1 MSVTDSLES
10 FTLPNAPDFSIE
22 RTLLGRGKKAIA
34 GVDEAGRGPLAGPV
48 TAAAVI
54 LNPDN
59 LPIGLDD
66 SKKLTEKK
74 REVLFG
80 EILKTSHVAWC
91 SLNAET
97 IDAINIREAALRAM
111 EVSVSLMP
119 VKADYAM
126 IDGRDVPKE
135 LSNIGEAFVKGD
147 ARSLSIAAASIV
159 AKVVR
164 DRMMVEADKM
174 YPEYGLAGHKGY
186 GSQKHRDAIKQMGP
200 CPNSPQ
206 KFFTAQTNAGK
217 QPLAHKKRRS
227 NAPLNSTK

>member
-1 MSVTDSLES
+1 MSVTDSLKS
-10 FTLPNAPDFSIE
+10 FILPDAPDFSIE
-22 RTLLGRGKKAIA
+22 RALLDRGKKAIA
-34 GVDEAGRGPLAGPV
+34 GIDEAGRGPLAGPV

-54 LNPDN
+54 LDPDN
-59 LPIGLDD
+59 LPIGLND

-74 REVLFG
+74 REVLFD
-80 EILKTSHVAWC
+80 EILKTSDVAWC

-164 DRMMVEADKM
+164 DRMMVEADKI
-174 YPEYGLAGHKGY
+174 YPEYGFAGHKGY
-186 GSQKHRDAIKQMGP
+186 GSQKHRDAIKRIGP
-200 CPNSPQ
+200 CPIHRKSFSPL
-206 KFFTAQTNAGK
+206 KHMLEN
-217 QPLAHKKRRS
+217 
-227 NAPLNSTK
+227 ND